1 LPIRN
6 GGQSILYIGENNMP
20 RKTDAQIVMEYIN
33 KLNTKNEQ
41 PKKDTRKKP
50 AKKQQ
55 ENPYQELL
63 DDKIYGILG
72 G

>member
-1 LPIRN
+1 
-6 GGQSILYIGENNMP
+6 MP